1 MKINITKFS
10 SIIILTV
17 LFFGCH
23 PKNNQEE
30 TIPKNYCQYVNPLV
44 GTLGEGNTYPGAQI
58 PFGMVQLSPDTEKWD
73 WGAASGYEYSD
84 STIYGFSMTHLHGTG
99 IPDMGDILFM
109 PTTGDLH
116 IRSGKKDLST
126 KGYLSKFSHEKE
138 VSEVNYYS
146 VVLDDYQV
154 KAELT
159 ATDKAGMMRYTF
171 PKTDSAHI
179 ILDLSHVLRHKVIWS
194 NIRVEDEVTITG
206 MHQVRGWAKERYV
219 YFAAKFSR
227 PFDSTRI
234 FSNGKEQKYDSYKTY
249 RFKSSVESAGPD
261 IQFVA
266 DYKTDPSEQILV
278 KVGISPISTA
288 NALKNM
294 ESEISNWEFDEIVK
308 KGKEL
313 WNKEL
318 AKFEVDG
325 SKEQKETFYTA
336 AYHAFMAPTHYFD
349 YDRSYR
355 GLDQNIHK
363 AENFNNY
370 TVFSL
375 WDTYRATHPLFCLT
389 QAERNSDMITSMIK
403 HYEQSPDHVLPVWSF
418 WNNETWC
425 MIGYHAVPV
434 IVDAYFKGVKGVDWE
449 LAYQAC
455 VQSATHPEYDA
466 VLEYETKGY
475 VPYDT
480 ENESVSKTL
489 EYAYDDYC
497 IARFAKALGKE
508 EDYQRFSKRAMA
520 YKNLFDKNIGWMRP
534 KDSKGK
540 WMPDFDPQFFKHLG
554 AFTEGTTWQYTWTV
568 PHDVQGLIDL
578 YGGNKKFTKQ
588 LDAVFSSPE
597 GKDYLGVD
605 DIHGRIGHYWHGN
618 EPSHHI
624 SHLYSYAGEPWKTQ
638 ALTRRII
645 ATQYGNKP
653 GSLCG
658 NDDCGQMSAWY
669 IFNAMGFYPVCPGS
683 DQYIIT
689 SPAVPYVK
697 MNMSNGNSLEV
708 VASNYSK
715 ENIYIQ
721 SIKINGQQWDKCWFN
736 YNDIKEGAKIEFVL
750 GKEANKKFAT
760 SEISTPPSFSNSD
773 I

>member
-1 MKINITKFS
+1 MNLLLNKISLLILVFLTLFACSTKTKTDT
-10 SIIILTV
+10 SIQ
-17 LFFGCH
+17 
-23 PKNNQEE
+23 KD
-30 TIPKNYCQYVNPLV
+30 YCQYVNPLV
-44 GTLGEGNTYPGAQI
+44 GTLGEGNTYPGPQV
-58 PFGMVQLSPDTEKWD
+58 PFGMVQLSPDTEKWN

-109 PTTGDLH
+109 PTVGKLH
-116 IRSGKKDLST
+116 IRSGEKDLSEE
-126 KGYLSKFSHEKE
+126 GYLSSFSHDNEI
-138 VSEVNYYS
+138 SEVNYYS
-146 VVLDDYQV
+146 VLLDDYDV

-159 ATDKAGMMRYTF
+159 AANRAGLMRYTF

-179 ILDLSHVLRHKVIWS
+179 VLDLSHVLRHKVIWS
-194 NIRVEDEVTITG
+194 NVRVEDEVTITG
-206 MHQVRGWAKERYV
+206 MHQVKGWAKERYV

-227 PFDSTRI
+227 PFDNTRI
-234 FSNGKEQKYDSYKTY
+234 FSNGKEEKYDSYKTY
-249 RFKSSVESAGPD
+249 RFRSSIESAGPD

-266 DYKTDPSEQILV
+266 DYQTKDSEQIMV
-278 KVGISPISTA
+278 KVGISAISTS
-288 NALKNM
+288 NAMENLNAEIPNWNFENIKN
-294 ESEISNWEFDEIVK
+294 
-308 KGKEL
+308 KGKTL

-318 AKFEVDG
+318 AKFEVEG

-336 AYHAFMAPTHYFD
+336 AYHAFMSPTNYFD
-349 YDRSYR
+349 VDRTYR
-355 GLDQNIHK
+355 GLDQNIHT
-363 AENFNNY
+363 AEGFDNY

-389 QAERNSDMITSMIK
+389 QADRNANMIQSMLK
-403 HYEQSPDHVLPVWSF
+403 HYEQSPDNLLPIWSF

-434 IVDAYFKGVKGVDWE
+434 IVDAYFKGVQGIDWE

-455 VQSATHPEYDA
+455 IHSATHPEYDA
-466 VLEYETKGY
+466 TQEYENLGY
-475 VPYDT
+475 VPYDL

-497 IARFAKALGKE
+497 IARMAKAMGKI
-508 EDYQRFSKRAMA
+508 EDYHRFSKRAMA
-520 YKNLFDKNIGWMRP
+520 YQNLFDSEIGWMRP
-534 KDSKGK
+534 KDSKGE
-540 WMPDFDPQFFKHLG
+540 WLPDFEPHFFKHMG

-568 PHDVQGLIDL
+568 PHDVQGLINL
-578 YGGNKKFTKQ
+578 YGGNENFTNK
-588 LDAVFSSPE
+588 LDAVFANKK

-605 DIHGRIGHYWHGN
+605 DIHGRIGDYWHGN

-624 SHLYSYAGEPWKTQ
+624 SYLYSYAGQAWKTQ
-638 ALTRRII
+638 ELTRKII
-645 ATQYGNKP
+645 ETQYGNQP

-683 DQYIIT
+683 DQYVLT

-708 VASNYSK
+708 IAKNYSK
-715 ENIYIQ
+715 ENVYIQ
-721 SIKINGQQWDKCWFN
+721 SVKINGVDWNKSWFN
-736 YNDIKEGAKIEFVL
+736 YTDIVNGGTIEFVL
-750 GKEANKKFAT
+750 GDVINKGFA
-760 SEISTPPSFSNSD
+760 STDSTRPPSFSD
-773 I
+773 IN